1 MEPEF
6 TPVAEPASASATPAT
21 KAILFAGLLVFAMGQ
36 TIPFAL
42 MGPVARDI
50 GLAEWQVGA
59 IVSASAAV
67 FVVASP
73 MWGRL
78 ADRWGRK
85 AVIVTGLA
93 GYGLWT
99 LSFAGALHA
108 GLSGWIGAGLAFAGL
123 LAARLLYA
131 ITSGG
136 IQPAAVALMADVTSA
151 KDRSAG
157 LALVGAGF
165 GLGTVLGPALAA
177 GLVGLGVLVPLFVAA
192 GLAMLIAL
200 VALTSL
206 REPRRRSA
214 GDGPPASIDLRALAP
229 ALALGFAVFVAIS
242 ALQQTAA
249 FYVQDFTNADTARAA
264 QLSGFAFMAL
274 ALAMLVVQGG
284 VVQIFKPRPT
294 LMLGLG
300 LPFLAIGVI
309 AYALAPDI
317 VWLIAA
323 FAVMGAGFG
332 LVQPGI
338 SALVSLRTG
347 ADAQGG
353 AAGYVQA
360 AMAGGFVVGPLAGTL
375 LYALS
380 PRASMALALISIS
393 AGLILLLVILR
404 DLRTSPPVL
413 APAAAE

>member
-1 MEPEF
+1 MEPQSPPL
-6 TPVAEPASASATPAT
+6 TEPASAPVMRVT
-21 KAILFAGLLVFAMGQ
+21 KIVLFAGLLVFAMGQ
-36 TIPFAL
+36 TILFAL

-73 MWGRL
+73 VWGRL

-85 AVIVTGLA
+85 TVIVAGLA

-99 LSFAGALHA
+99 LAFASVLHA
-108 GLSGWIGAGLAFAGL
+108 GLGGWIGAGAAFAGL
-123 LAARLLYA
+123 LAARLFYA
-131 ITSGG
+131 VTSGG
-136 IQPAAVALMADVTSA
+136 IQPAAIALMADMTSA

-157 LALVGAGF
+157 VALVGAGF

-177 GLVGLGVLVPLFVAA
+177 GLVGFGVLVPLFAAA
-192 GLAMLIAL
+192 GLAMLIAI
-200 VALTSL
+200 VALIYLS
-206 REPRRRSA
+206 EPRQRGAADR
-214 GDGPPASIDLRALAP
+214 PAVPVDLRVLAP
-229 ALALGFAVFVAIS
+229 ALALGFGVFVAIS

-249 FYVQDFTNADTARAA
+249 FYIQDLTGADAARTAR
-264 QLSGFAFMAL
+264 LSGFAFMAL
-274 ALAMLVVQGG
+274 AAAMLVVQGG
-284 VVQIFKPRPT
+284 IVQIFKPSPM

-300 LPFLAIGVI
+300 LPLAAAGVA
-309 AYALAPDI
+309 AYALAPGID
-317 VWLIAA
+317 WLIAA

-360 AMAGGFVVGPLAGTL
+360 AMAGGFVVGPLGGTL
-375 LYALS
+375 VYALS
-380 PRASMALALISIS
+380 PRAPILLALASLAACLI
-393 AGLILLLVILR
+393 ILFVILR
-404 DLRTSPPVL
+404 DAGRTPPAL
-413 APAAAE
+413 MPSAAE